1 MGLRR
6 LLTKVCRFFIYEH
19 ERIGYT
25 GNQFKMLKFRTM
37 ILNSDELFPLAETTY
52 KRNARGVIINDP
64 RITEMG
70 RFLKKY
76 RIDELA
82 QWVNILKG
90 EMAIIGPRPHSR
102 FFYKKYVPDDL
113 REIRILVKP
122 GWLKPRMAYA
132 DFDFGGLEF
141 TAERKYLAELK
152 RNPGLTKIRY
162 AIRAILPSCFKWQFI
177 PGGKKFNGSNKFED
191 KLV

>member
-1 MGLRR
+1 MSQVG
-6 LLTKVCRFFIYEH
+6 LLTKVYRFFIYKH
-19 ERIGYT
+19 ERIGYM
-25 GNQFKMLKFRTM
+25 GKKFKILKLRTM

-64 RITEMG
+64 RITKIGM
-70 RFLKKY
+70 FLKKY

-102 FFYKKYVPDDL
+102 FFYEKYIPDDL
-113 REIRILVKP
+113 HEIRTQVKP

-132 DFDFGGLEF
+132 DFDFGGFEF
-141 TAERKYLAELK
+141 TTERKYLAELK
-152 RNPGLTKIRY
+152 INPILTKIQY
-162 AIRAILPSCFKWQFI
+162 VVRAVLPLCFKWQFI
-177 PGGKKFNGSNKFED
+177 PGGKKFNCSDNFED
-191 KLV
+191 KLL